1 MATSKLLQDW
11 VTFQQTISS
20 YYCFSRT
27 SNVTQTP
34 GDKLLPKVKPIL
46 IIPTKKE
53 QIFFQII
60 RWDSSSNLRKASLAR
75 HLKIPRHRI
84 NRQETLLPLPVIIVA
99 IKLFYI
105 QISVL
110 KQPSVIKTNDAL
122 QPESRMC
129 IIGLRS
135 KPTSEVLLI
144 TCRYSV
150 TG

>member
-11 VTFQQTISS
+11 VTFQQTINS

-27 SNVTQTP
+27 SNATQTS

-46 IIPTKKE
+46 IIPAKKE

-60 RWDSSSNLRKASLAR
+60 RWDSSSNLRKTSLAR
-75 HLKIPRHRI
+75 HFKIPGHRI
-84 NRQETLLPLPVIIVA
+84 NRQETLLPLLVIIVA

-105 QISVL
+105 QISIF
-110 KQPSVIKTNDAL
+110 KQPAVIKTNDAL

-129 IIGLRS
+129 IIGHRLQS
-135 KPTSEVLLI
+135 TSEVHLI
-144 TCRYSV
+144 TWRYGV
-150 TG
+150 IG